1 MEVTTLIRTV
11 GLDLLKPALPQRQL
25 DGHKGTFG
33 KLLIVGGAV
42 GYTGAPY
49 LTASAAARTGC
60 GLVSLGVPKT
70 IWPIEAAKC
79 VSAMPFPLPEKNGM
93 LAGKA
98 LPQILE
104 KLDGC
109 DVLAL
114 GPGLGRSRETARLVW
129 ELLKTEKPLVLDADG
144 KLADVMLDELELSVS
159 GGSTG
164 SVTTPEDVRSKRTKG
179 EDYPLAA
186 ASSLGK
192 GWAEQA
198 DWFADYLTGRTSD
211 EVKKLKTDE
220 NGKPQDADLVSGCTI
235 AVDRYRDAV
244 VRACEQAKALGA
256 AQGDRVTL
264 SLIAADLPQ
273 DLAATDDQDAHVQAD
288 ITLAALTVDSNGR
301 VTSAI
306 GDMTQPQ
313 LTVRA
318 DGTVSGPEEPVYTK
332 NEQGD
337 KYGLREASALHKE
350 WYEHAEG
357 YCSTLKG
364 KTMAEIAAQPT
375 DGSDADLKALCTIS
389 VTDLQ
394 KAVLAALAET

>member
-1 MEVTTLIRTV
+1 ME
-11 GLDLLKPALPQRQL
+11 
-25 DGHKGTFG
+25 
-33 KLLIVGGAV
+33 LLIV
-42 GYTGAPY
+42 TGQ
-49 LTASAAARTGC
+49 SG
-60 GLVSLGVPKT
+60 
-70 IWPIEAAKC
+70 
-79 VSAMPFPLPEKNGM
+79 
-93 LAGKA
+93 AGKTRVINA
-98 LPQILE
+98 LEDIGFYCVDNIPPALLGGFADLCYSPAAHHGRTAIVMDSRSGKMFRELPDALKELRARHIPYRILFLE
-104 KLDGC
+104 ASDSVLLRRYKETRRRHPLLDECDGC
-109 DVLAL
+109 LEDAI
-114 GPGLGRSRETARLVW
+114 REERRL
-129 ELLKTEKPLVLDADG
+129 
-144 KLADVMLDELELSVS
+144 LEPIRQS
-159 GGSTG
+159 
-164 SVTTPEDVRSKRTKG
+164 
-179 EDYPLAA
+179 
-186 ASSLGK
+186 
-192 GWAEQA
+192 
-198 DWFADYLTGRTSD
+198 ADYTIDTTALSPSQLRGRIVTIFEGDTAPMLICCQSFGFR
-211 EVKKLKTDE
+211 
-220 NGKPQDADLVSGCTI
+220 NGLPQDADLVSGCTI

-264 SLIAADLPQ
+264 NLIAADLPQ
-273 DLAATDDQDAHVQAD
+273 DLAATDDQDAHVRAD
-288 ITLAALTVDSNGR
+288 ITLAALTVDGEGR

-313 LTVRA
+313 LTVSA

-337 KYGLREASALHKE
+337 KYGMREASALHKE

>member
-1 MEVTTLIRTV
+1 MKQVFRVFWGCTLAV
-11 GLDLLKPALPQRQL
+11 ALAL
-25 DGHKGTFG
+25 
-33 KLLIVGGAV
+33 
-42 GYTGAPY
+42 
-49 LTASAAARTGC
+49 TGC
-60 GLVSLGVPKT
+60 GRGGAPGSSGAGSMSGSGSGAMSGGTAGQEQAWHTGLGVVT
-70 IWPIEAAKC
+70 EAAG
-79 VSAMPFPLPEKNGM
+79 SDR
-93 LAGKA
+93 AGK
-98 LPQILE
+98 IT
-104 KLDGC
+104 
-109 DVLAL
+109 
-114 GPGLGRSRETARLVW
+114 TAAAAV
-129 ELLKTEKPLVLDADG
+129 VLDADG

-198 DWFADYLTGRTSD
+198 DWFADYLTGRTPD

-264 SLIAADLPQ
+264 RLIAADLPQ
-273 DLAATDDQDAHVQAD
+273 DLAATDDQDAHVRAD
-288 ITLAALTVDSNGR
+288 ITLATLTVDSDGR

-313 LTVRA
+313 LTVSA
-318 DGTVSGPEEPVYTK
+318 DGTVSGPEESVYTK

-337 KYGLREASALHKE
+337 KYGMREASALHKE

-389 VTDLQ
+389 VADLQ

>member
-1 MEVTTLIRTV
+1 MKQVFRVFWGCTL
-11 GLDLLKPALPQRQL
+11 
-25 DGHKGTFG
+25 
-33 KLLIVGGAV
+33 
-42 GYTGAPY
+42 
-49 LTASAAARTGC
+49 AAALALTGC
-60 GLVSLGVPKT
+60 GRGGAPGSSGAGSMSGSGSGAMSGGTAGQEQAWRTGLGVVT
-70 IWPIEAAKC
+70 EAAG
-79 VSAMPFPLPEKNGM
+79 SDR
-93 LAGKA
+93 AGK
-98 LPQILE
+98 IT
-104 KLDGC
+104 
-109 DVLAL
+109 
-114 GPGLGRSRETARLVW
+114 TAAAAV
-129 ELLKTEKPLVLDADG
+129 VLDADG

-164 SVTTPEDVRSKRTKG
+164 SVTIPEDVRSKRTKG
-179 EDYPLAA
+179 EDY
-186 ASSLGK
+186 
-192 GWAEQA
+192 
-198 DWFADYLTGRTSD
+198 
-211 EVKKLKTDE
+211 VKKLKTDE
-220 NGKPQDADLVSGCTI
+220 NGKPQDADLASGCTI

-256 AQGDRVTL
+256 AQGDRATL

-313 LTVRA
+313 LTVSA

-394 KAVLAALAET
+394 KAVLAALAEI

>member
-1 MEVTTLIRTV
+1 MT
-11 GLDLLKPALPQRQL
+11 QRQKAL
-25 DGHKGTFG
+25 LSCAVAAALLLSGCRKGSSNSGSMSSSNAMSGSSGSASTTQT
-33 KLLIVGGAV
+33 GGWK
-42 GYTGAPY
+42 TGLGI
-49 LTASAAARTGC
+49 LTEASDEARTG
-60 GLVSLGVPKT
+60 T
-70 IWPIEAAKC
+70 IHTIAAA
-79 VSAMPFPLPEKNGM
+79 VL
-93 LAGKA
+93 
-98 LPQILE
+98 
-104 KLDGC
+104 LDG
-109 DVLAL
+109 
-114 GPGLGRSRETARLVW
+114 E
-129 ELLKTEKPLVLDADG
+129 G
-144 KLADVMLDELELSVS
+144 KVADVMLDELELSVS

-198 DWFADYLTGRTSD
+198 DWFADYLTGRTPD

-256 AQGDRVTL
+256 AQGDRATL

-273 DLAATDDQDAHVQAD
+273 DLAATDDQDAHVRAD

-313 LTVRA
+313 LTVSA

>member
-1 MEVTTLIRTV
+1 MSGSGDLAGPVAAC
-11 GLDLLKPALPQRQL
+11 GL
-25 DGHKGTFG
+25 GHNAK
-33 KLLIVGGAV
+33 
-42 GYTGAPY
+42 TGAPG
-49 LTASAAARTGC
+49 LLLPGCAAALGTG
-60 GLVSLGVPKT
+60 PT
-70 IWPIEAAKC
+70 AAAA
-79 VSAMPFPLPEKNGM
+79 V
-93 LAGKA
+93 
-98 LPQILE
+98 
-104 KLDGC
+104 
-109 DVLAL
+109 
-114 GPGLGRSRETARLVW
+114 
-129 ELLKTEKPLVLDADG
+129 VLDADG

-198 DWFADYLTGRTSD
+198 DWFADYLTGRTPD

-273 DLAATDDQDAHVQAD
+273 NLAATDDQDAHVRAD
-288 ITLAALTVDSNGR
+288 ITLVALTVDGEGR

-313 LTVRA
+313 LTVSA
-318 DGTVSGPEEPVYTK
+318 DGTVSGPGEPVYTK

-337 KYGLREASALHKE
+337 KYGMREASALHKE

-394 KAVLAALAET
+394 KAVLAALAEI

>member
-1 MEVTTLIRTV
+1 MKQVFRVFWGCTLAV
-11 GLDLLKPALPQRQL
+11 ALAL
-25 DGHKGTFG
+25 
-33 KLLIVGGAV
+33 
-42 GYTGAPY
+42 
-49 LTASAAARTGC
+49 TGC
-60 GLVSLGVPKT
+60 GRGGAPGSSGAGSMSGSGSGAMSGGTAGQEQAWRTGLGVVT
-70 IWPIEAAKC
+70 EAAG
-79 VSAMPFPLPEKNGM
+79 SDR
-93 LAGKA
+93 AGK
-98 LPQILE
+98 IT
-104 KLDGC
+104 
-109 DVLAL
+109 
-114 GPGLGRSRETARLVW
+114 TAAAAV
-129 ELLKTEKPLVLDADG
+129 VLDADG

-198 DWFADYLTGRTSD
+198 DWFADYLTGRTPD

-264 SLIAADLPQ
+264 SLIAADLP
-273 DLAATDDQDAHVQAD
+273 
-288 ITLAALTVDSNGR
+288 VDSNGR

-313 LTVRA
+313 LTVSA

-337 KYGLREASALHKE
+337 KYGMREASALHKE

>member
-1 MEVTTLIRTV
+1 MCIR
-11 GLDLLKPALPQRQL
+11 DR
-25 DGHKGTFG
+25 
-33 KLLIVGGAV
+33 
-42 GYTGAPY
+42 
-49 LTASAAARTGC
+49 
-60 GLVSLGVPKT
+60 
-70 IWPIEAAKC
+70 
-79 VSAMPFPLPEKNGM
+79 
-93 LAGKA
+93 
-98 LPQILE
+98 
-104 KLDGC
+104 
-109 DVLAL
+109 
-114 GPGLGRSRETARLVW
+114 
-129 ELLKTEKPLVLDADG
+129 
-144 KLADVMLDELELSVS
+144 
-159 GGSTG
+159 
-164 SVTTPEDVRSKRTKG
+164 
-179 EDYPLAA
+179 
-186 ASSLGK
+186 

-198 DWFADYLTGRTSD
+198 DWFADYLTGRTPD

-273 DLAATDDQDAHVQAD
+273 DLAATDDQDAHVRAD
-288 ITLAALTVDSNGR
+288 ITLAALTVDGEGR

-313 LTVRA
+313 LTVSA

-337 KYGLREASALHKE
+337 KYGMREASALHKE

-394 KAVLAALAET
+394 KAALKAMAEQ

>member
-1 MEVTTLIRTV
+1 MRETIVDRAYAKTL
-11 GLDLLKPALPQRQL
+11 LPPRKE
-25 DGHKGTFG
+25 DGHKGDFG
-33 KLLIVGGAV
+33 KLLVLGGSV

-49 LTASAAARTGC
+49 LAASAAVHSGC
-60 GLVSLGVPKT
+60 GLVYLGVPEG
-70 IWPIEAAKC
+70 IWAVEAQKC
-79 VSAMPFPLPEKNGM
+79 VSAMPFPLPETDGRLC
-93 LAGKA
+93 LAA
-98 LPQILE
+98 LDKMQD
-104 KLDGC
+104 KLKGC

-114 GPGLGRSRETARLVW
+114 GPGLGRGKETEQLVHA
-129 ELLKTEKPLVLDADG
+129 LLWQVKEPLVLDADG

-198 DWFADYLTGRTSD
+198 DWFADYLTGRTPD

-288 ITLAALTVDSNGR
+288 ITLAALTVDSEGR

-313 LTVRA
+313 LTVSA

-337 KYGLREASALHKE
+337 KYGMREASALHKE

-394 KAVLAALAET
+394 KAVLSALAET